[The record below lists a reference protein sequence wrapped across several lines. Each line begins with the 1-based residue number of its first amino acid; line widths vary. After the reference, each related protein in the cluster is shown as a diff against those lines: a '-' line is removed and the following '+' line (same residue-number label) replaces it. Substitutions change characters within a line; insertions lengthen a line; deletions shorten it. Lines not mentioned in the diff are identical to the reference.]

1 MRAFGAPTEDLE
13 AVEAALQQQ
22 APPPVSEDFSVYHDN
37 WLITQTFDR
46 CGTQWS
52 YVSVGGLRTPT
63 VSTPLVGVRSGL
75 NYPGVDVVVRRFV
88 PRKLQQEVWEGLQVM
103 ERAVLIYDSEQ
114 AAD

>member
-22 APPPVSEDFSVYHDN
+22 APAPVVEDFAVYHDN
-37 WLITQTFDR
+37 WLIAQTFQR
-46 CGTQWS
+46 CSTQWS
-52 YVSVGGLRTPT
+52 RAGMA
-63 VSTPLVGVRSGL
+63 GVRAGL
-75 NYPGVDVVVRRFV
+75 YYPGVDVVVRRFV